1 MADDQINMSSG
12 RGLSIIIPCRN
23 AGATLDRQLR
33 ALSRQK
39 WDKQWE
45 VIIVD
50 NGSSDGT
57 VAKALAWTD
66 RLPQLRV
73 IEARRRSGA
82 SVARNEGARVARHEM
97 LAWIDADDEV
107 APGWLE
113 AMGSAAQSFDFICA
127 VEQPGGAATSDAHLG
142 RPAATRFSRIFG
154 DRGFLDAC
162 GGGCLAVTR
171 QLFDVTGG
179 WDEDMSAAEDTAFCW
194 KAQLTGA
201 SLVRIHSARI
211 KVYSRTNLRGL
222 AKQQF
227 NWGVGSVQ
235 LYQRFAARGAPRSNL
250 IGVTLRWVA
259 LLATVPYVLVSAR
272 YRRRWT
278 GTVARRLGKL
288 IGCVRF
294 HTFCP

>member
-1 MADDQINMSSG
+1 MTDDQMGVSSG
-12 RGLSIIIPCRN
+12 RGLSIVIPCRN
-23 AGATLDRQLR
+23 ASATLDRQLK
-33 ALSRQK
+33 ALSQQS

-50 NGSSDGT
+50 NGSTDDT
-57 VAKALAWTD
+57 VAKALAWTN
-66 RLPQLRV
+66 RLPQLQV
-73 IEARRRSGA
+73 VEARRRSGA

-107 APGWLE
+107 APGWLA
-113 AMGSAAQSFDFICA
+113 AMGRAAQSFDFMCA
-127 VEQPGGAATSDAHLG
+127 TEQQAGAVSSGAQLG

-171 QLFDVTGG
+171 QLFDMAGG
-179 WDEDMSAAEDTAFCW
+179 WDEDMMAAEDTAFCW
-194 KAQLTGA
+194 EIQLLGA
-201 SLVRIHSARI
+201 SLVRIHDARI
-211 KVYSRTNLRGL
+211 NVYSRTNLRGL
-222 AKQQF
+222 ARQQF

-235 LYQRFAARGAPRSNL
+235 LYKRFAARGAPRSNS

-259 LLATVPYVLVSAR
+259 LLATTPYVLVSAR

-288 IGCVRF
+288 IGCFRLR
-294 HTFCP
+294 TFCP